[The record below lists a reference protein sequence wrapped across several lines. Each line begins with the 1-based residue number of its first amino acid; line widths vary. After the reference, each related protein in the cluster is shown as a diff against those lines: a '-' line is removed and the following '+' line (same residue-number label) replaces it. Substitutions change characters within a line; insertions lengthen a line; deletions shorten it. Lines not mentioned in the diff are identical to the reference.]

1 MSTHRKLH
9 ARQITL
15 LATAAI
21 FVVLFAAASLLYS
34 GFFSARVTVNLFSEN
49 VTLGIVAVGM
59 TMVIIAGGID
69 LSVGSL
75 IALSAVLSTLIIE
88 RTGALQKLQE
98 VAGLDATQATEL
110 LWRTYHPYQLW
121 YPFAAIGIAS
131 AIAIGF
137 YASWVKK
144 YEAADI

>member
-59 TMVIIAGGID
+59 TLVIFSGGID
-69 LSVGSL
+69 LSVGGVVGFTAIL
-75 IALSAVLSTLIIE
+75 TATLIQG
-88 RTGALQKLQE
+88 RGLHPV
-98 VAGLDATQATEL
+98 VAWIIAM
-110 LWRTYHPYQLW
+110 
-121 YPFAAIGIAS
+121 AAGTS
-131 AIAIGF
+131 ARVRRVVSTVPPGTA
-137 YASWVKK
+137 YRVS
-144 YEAADI
+144 